1 MERGNKYCLEGYLFP
16 DTYDFYTGDEPGRV
30 IGKFLDDFEY
40 RFTDKMKDN
49 LAKLKETMAAQLAEN
64 GYSEDYIAAHPFTLR
79 EVMIVASMVQQE
91 AYSITD
97 SYLVSS
103 VIYNRLAD
111 PDEYPFLNIDATL
124 LYALQGERTELTAED
139 LQMDDPYN
147 TYNHVGLTP
156 GPICNPGRNSIYAA
170 LEPQD
175 TNYYY
180 YALEKGSDEHHF
192 SETLS
197 EHEAFL
203 ASQENG

>member
-1 MERGNKYCLEGYLFP
+1 
-16 DTYDFYTGDEPGRV
+16 
-30 IGKFLDDFEY
+30 
-40 RFTDKMKDN
+40 MKDN
-49 LAKLKETMAAQLAEN
+49 LTKLQETMAARLAEN
-64 GYSEDYIAAHPFTLR
+64 GYSEEYIAAHPFTLR

-111 PDEYPFLNIDATL
+111 PDEYPFLNIDAAL
-124 LYALQGERTELTAED
+124 LYVLQGERTELTAED
-139 LQMDDPYN
+139 LQMDSPYN
-147 TYNHVGLTP
+147 TYNHTGLTP

-175 TNYYY
+175 TNYHY
-180 YALEKGSDEHHF
+180 YALEKGTDEHHF